1 MILGASGRLG
11 RALWES
17 RPQTLEVTALT
28 HAELD
33 VTDIRA
39 VEAVIALA
47 RPDVVINAAAWTD
60 VAGAQTNAAAARA
73 VNAVAPGA
81 MGRLFARTGVRI
93 VHFST
98 DYVFSGEGSSPW
110 NEASEAHP
118 RQAGVYGVTKHEGE
132 RLLEESGVSGAIVRA
147 GWLHSGERD
156 FVNAILSA
164 AAAGRGNSVTAAKN
178 STPTSNDVESVALD
192 FLDEVLDDIY
202 APLEG
207 HHQAPDA
214 ETSTAIVNRLLDV
227 CTINR
232 ALPELT
238 PVDRLTTV
246 HYVEEGGWISRADM
260 AVHALE
266 AAEDRAIRLGE
277 FKLAIRFRKA
287 REGMRRTDAD
297 DGFRPL
303 NCRLSSLKK
312 DEFPRTERWM
322 EGVDKSVD
330 IVVEA
335 KKSLWITQK

>member
-1 MILGASGRLG
+1 MSVMILGASGRLG

-164 AAAGRGNSVTAAKN
+164 AAEGRALCVTA
-178 STPTSNDVESVALD
+178 SQIGTPTSTEALARWTWD
-192 FLDEVLDDIY
+192 
-202 APLEG
+202 
-207 HHQAPDA
+207 
-214 ETSTAIVNRLLDV
+214 
-227 CTINR
+227 

-238 PVDRLTTV
+238 PVQCP
-246 HYVEEGGWISRADM
+246 A
-260 AVHALE
+260 
-266 AAEDRAIRLGE
+266 
-277 FKLAIRFRKA
+277 
-287 REGMRRTDAD
+287 
-297 DGFRPL
+297 
-303 NCRLSSLKK
+303 
-312 DEFPRTERWM
+312 
-322 EGVDKSVD
+322 
-330 IVVEA
+330 
-335 KKSLWITQK
+335 

>member
-1 MILGASGRLG
+1 MP
-11 RALWES
+11 W
-17 RPQTLEVTALT
+17 RP
-28 HAELD
+28 
-33 VTDIRA
+33 
-39 VEAVIALA
+39 
-47 RPDVVINAAAWTD
+47 
-60 VAGAQTNAAAARA
+60 
-73 VNAVAPGA
+73 APS
-81 MGRLFARTGVRI
+81 GVRI

-164 AAAGRGNSVTAAKN
+164 AAEGRALYVTA
-178 STPTSNDVESVALD
+178 SQIGTPTSTEALARWTWD
-192 FLDEVLDDIY
+192 
-202 APLEG
+202 
-207 HHQAPDA
+207 
-214 ETSTAIVNRLLDV
+214 
-227 CTINR
+227 

>member
-164 AAAGRGNSVTAAKN
+164 AAEGRALCVTA
-178 STPTSNDVESVALD
+178 SQIGTPTSTEAL
-192 FLDEVLDDIY
+192 
-202 APLEG
+202 
-207 HHQAPDA
+207 
-214 ETSTAIVNRLLDV
+214 
-227 CTINR
+227 
-232 ALPELT
+232 
-238 PVDRLTTV
+238 
-246 HYVEEGGWISRADM
+246 
-260 AVHALE
+260 
-266 AAEDRAIRLGE
+266 
-277 FKLAIRFRKA
+277 A
-287 REGMRRTDAD
+287 RWT
-297 DGFRPL
+297 
-303 NCRLSSLKK
+303 
-312 DEFPRTERWM
+312 
-322 EGVDKSVD
+322 
-330 IVVEA
+330 
-335 KKSLWITQK
+335 

>member
-147 GWLHSGERD
+147 GWLHCGERD

-164 AAAGRGNSVTAAKN
+164 AAEGRALCVTA
-178 STPTSNDVESVALD
+178 SQIGTPTSTEALARWTWD
-192 FLDEVLDDIY
+192 
-202 APLEG
+202 
-207 HHQAPDA
+207 
-214 ETSTAIVNRLLDV
+214 
-227 CTINR
+227 

>member
-73 VNAVAPGA
+73 VNAVAPCA

-156 FVNAILSA
+156 FVNASQI
-164 AAAGRGNSVTAAKN
+164 G
-178 STPTSNDVESVALD
+178 TPTSTEALARWTWD
-192 FLDEVLDDIY
+192 
-202 APLEG
+202 
-207 HHQAPDA
+207 
-214 ETSTAIVNRLLDV
+214 
-227 CTINR
+227 

-266 AAEDRAIRLGE
+266 AAEDRAIKLGE
-277 FKLAIRFRKA
+277 FKLAVRFRKA

>member
-1 MILGASGRLG
+1 MSMMILGASGRLG

-118 RQAGVYGVTKHEGE
+118 RQAGVYGVTKHAYFDG
-132 RLLEESGVSGAIVRA
+132 GARPMD
-147 GWLHSGERD
+147 L
-156 FVNAILSA
+156 
-164 AAAGRGNSVTAAKN
+164 GRPA
-178 STPTSNDVESVALD
+178 
-192 FLDEVLDDIY
+192 
-202 APLEG
+202 
-207 HHQAPDA
+207 
-214 ETSTAIVNRLLDV
+214 
-227 CTINR
+227 
-232 ALPELT
+232 
-238 PVDRLTTV
+238 
-246 HYVEEGGWISRADM
+246 
-260 AVHALE
+260 
-266 AAEDRAIRLGE
+266 
-277 FKLAIRFRKA
+277 
-287 REGMRRTDAD
+287 RTDACRSTD
-297 DGFRPL
+297 DGPL
-303 NCRLSSLKK
+303 RGGRRLDQQGRYGRSCTGGGRG
-312 DEFPRTERWM
+312 PGHQAR
-322 EGVDKSVD
+322 
-330 IVVEA
+330 
-335 KKSLWITQK
+335 

>member
-156 FVNAILSA
+156 LSLIHI
-164 AAAGRGNSVTAAKN
+164 SE
-178 STPTSNDVESVALD
+178 PT
-192 FLDEVLDDIY
+192 
-202 APLEG
+202 
-207 HHQAPDA
+207 
-214 ETSTAIVNRLLDV
+214 
-227 CTINR
+227 
-232 ALPELT
+232 
-238 PVDRLTTV
+238 
-246 HYVEEGGWISRADM
+246 
-260 AVHALE
+260 
-266 AAEDRAIRLGE
+266 
-277 FKLAIRFRKA
+277 
-287 REGMRRTDAD
+287 RR
-297 DGFRPL
+297 
-303 NCRLSSLKK
+303 S
-312 DEFPRTERWM
+312 
-322 EGVDKSVD
+322 
-330 IVVEA
+330 
-335 KKSLWITQK
+335 

>member
-164 AAAGRGNSVTAAKN
+164 AAEGRALCVTAYF
-178 STPTSNDVESVALD
+178 D
-192 FLDEVLDDIY
+192 
-202 APLEG
+202 
-207 HHQAPDA
+207 
-214 ETSTAIVNRLLDV
+214 
-227 CTINR
+227 
-232 ALPELT
+232 
-238 PVDRLTTV
+238 
-246 HYVEEGGWISRADM
+246 GGARPMD
-260 AVHALE
+260 
-266 AAEDRAIRLGE
+266 LGRP
-277 FKLAIRFRKA
+277 A
-287 REGMRRTDAD
+287 RTDACRSTD
-297 DGFRPL
+297 DGPL
-303 NCRLSSLKK
+303 RGGRRLDQQGRYGRSCTGGGRG
-312 DEFPRTERWM
+312 PGHQAR
-322 EGVDKSVD
+322 
-330 IVVEA
+330 
-335 KKSLWITQK
+335 